1 MRDGYLVLSLLLAFL
16 LLAGC
21 TETKYTSLKDLK
33 SNPEKY
39 LGEKVVLNGTVK
51 ESVKLGK
58 ISGFQLQSDA
68 ESIYVS
74 SESLPAEGKTVVV
87 QGTLMNEVLVGYYV
101 LAKDIQTKN

>member
-1 MRDGYLVLSLLLAFL
+1 MRDGYIVLSVLLAFF

-21 TETKYTSLKDLK
+21 TETKYTDLKDVK

-39 LGEKVVLNGTVK
+39 LGEKVVLNGTVA
-51 ESVKLGK
+51 ESVKLGR
-58 ISGFQLQSDA
+58 ISGFQLQSNG

-87 QGTLMNEVLVGYYV
+87 QGTLMNEVVVGYYV
-101 LAKDIQTKN
+101 LAKDIQIKN